1 MKIKSLI
8 RQISGI
14 LVLLGLTIM
23 IGCSDSSEEDKQ
35 LSDLMELI
43 NFQQQQIQGLG
54 TRLDL
59 LEPTEKEILK
69 QLGILETKLSSHEK
83 LQDNLLNQHKEIG
96 GLNDRINKLEKNT
109 TLDELINVVLEQTTQ
124 IGKLENRIN
133 DIENNTLDELLNTII
148 IMENRIEQVSK
159 KPDTSNLVEVV
170 TQQTE
175 EINDLQNQIRELKD
189 IADINNLVD
198 AIEEQGLILTNL
210 EARIKTMERGKSVA
224 ITPIKEGEVEEIA
237 PLVKEKDMVFIRAG
251 IFKMG
256 DSFNEGDPDEQPTKA
271 IHIEAFYMDEN
282 EVTVG
287 EYKAFIEKTGNT
299 ELDWGKIGKY
309 SPTENHPV
317 IYVTWYDAMNYA
329 LWAGKRL
336 PTEAEW
342 EYAARGGLISKR
354 YPWGNDI
361 SVVNANYAGKV
372 KRTSQVGSYAPNG
385 YGLYDMAGNISE
397 WCLDEYNEESYATD
411 FNKNP
416 FSGGQVKRIISN
428 FEGIQ
433 SFRVIR
439 GGSWLG
445 NTDNLRVSNRN
456 SRPPKDADRLFGF
469 RCVKSLKP
477 LDQIDWNG

>member
-83 LQDNLLNQHKEIG
+83 LQDNVLNQHKEIG

-175 EINDLQNQIRELKD
+175 EINDLQNQIRELED

-237 PLVKEKDMVFIRAG
+237 PFVKEKDMVFIRA
-251 IFKMG
+251 
-256 DSFNEGDPDEQPTKA
+256 
-271 IHIEAFYMDEN
+271 
-282 EVTVG
+282 
-287 EYKAFIEKTGNT
+287 
-299 ELDWGKIGKY
+299 
-309 SPTENHPV
+309 
-317 IYVTWYDAMNYA
+317 
-329 LWAGKRL
+329 
-336 PTEAEW
+336 
-342 EYAARGGLISKR
+342 
-354 YPWGNDI
+354 
-361 SVVNANYAGKV
+361 
-372 KRTSQVGSYAPNG
+372 
-385 YGLYDMAGNISE
+385 
-397 WCLDEYNEESYATD
+397 
-411 FNKNP
+411 
-416 FSGGQVKRIISN
+416 
-428 FEGIQ
+428 
-433 SFRVIR
+433 
-439 GGSWLG
+439 
-445 NTDNLRVSNRN
+445 
-456 SRPPKDADRLFGF
+456 
-469 RCVKSLKP
+469 
-477 LDQIDWNG
+477 